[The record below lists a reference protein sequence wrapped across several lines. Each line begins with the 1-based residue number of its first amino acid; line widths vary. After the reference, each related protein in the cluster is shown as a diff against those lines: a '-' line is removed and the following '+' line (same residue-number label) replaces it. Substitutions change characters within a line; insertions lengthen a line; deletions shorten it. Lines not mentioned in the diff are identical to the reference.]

1 MSPNFQGIQIGESI
15 MKNTIA
21 DQSENFQRELAAL
34 ARMVTFARQTAQ
46 DLNVS
51 LPTYFLDM
59 ALASVLDELKIA
71 GVDISSVQG
80 ATVAGHV
87 QGYH

>member
-1 MSPNFQGIQIGESI
+1 
-15 MKNTIA
+15 
-21 DQSENFQRELAAL
+21 
-34 ARMVTFARQTAQ
+34 
-46 DLNVS
+46 